1 MMIASC
7 YRGALCTFAFTVLL
21 VCGFGA
27 FFVVVVVFFWG
38 GFVLFLGGV
47 ECKGLCKGLRKVGR
61 RRSL

>member
-7 YRGALCTFAFTVLL
+7 YRGALCRFAFAVLL
-21 VCGFGA
+21 VCGFGV
-27 FFVVVVVFFWG
+27 FFVVVVVVFW

-47 ECKGLCKGLRKVGR
+47 DSKGLCKGLRKVGR

>member
-7 YRGALCTFAFTVLL
+7 YQGALCSFSFTVLL

-27 FFVVVVVFFWG
+27 FFFLVVVFFL

-61 RRSL
+61 RQSL

>member
-7 YRGALCTFAFTVLL
+7 YRGALCRFAFAVLS

-27 FFVVVVVFFWG
+27 FFVVVVFFR

-47 ECKGLCKGLRKVGR
+47 ERKGLCKGLRKVGR